1 MGVWTTFNPDTF
13 AVVEN
18 FSKPGDPVPSF
29 LINDVSV
36 VEGNSGT
43 TGATFTVTL
52 VNGGPSNASVTWAT
66 ADATATAPGTP
77 VTSSSVINIPSA
89 GQSTP
94 YPSSLVV
101 SGLPGSV
108 THLRVRLNGLA
119 HSWPG
124 DIGALLVSP
133 DGQRVMLMNGAWD
146 NPVTATPVSLTFAD
160 GAPQPPMTGAPVTG
174 TYRPTNYRGA
184 TLPGVPGPYRTAL
197 AALNG
202 TDPNGTWSL
211 YVFDFVS
218 GFSGTISGYSLI
230 FSNAS
235 SDDYVAS
242 SGTLTFS
249 PYGPATQTFTVPVL
263 GDVIP
268 EVDERFVVNLSQ
280 PTGGAIILDSQA
292 VGTIV
297 NDDEGLPPPTV
308 VTNPAAN
315 VAPSSARLNG
325 GVVPN
330 GLPTLAWFEYGLTAS
345 FGSSTP
351 QQSLGSGTSIVPF
364 FADVGDLSC
373 GATYYFRAKASN
385 VGGTTNG
392 PTETVTLS
400 PCLPPTV
407 TTGFP
412 TAFTASGATL
422 NGTANPNGFATTA
435 WFEYGPTTS
444 YGSSTPNWA
453 IAAGTQ
459 VTTIGAGAVTGLTCS
474 TIYHFRAVAVN
485 VIGRTNGIDRIFS
498 PPCPGTIDS
507 SLYVVA
513 NDTSAVRVQNA
524 ATLASVAT
532 IPMPTSSIN
541 FDVVVT
547 PDQSLAF
554 AARTD
559 GIWVV
564 DLRQSPPALAAG
576 VNPIPTPTGM
586 PFVEDLALT
595 SDGRFLVASDG
606 STAAPIAVINT
617 ATRAVVG
624 TFSVTPDHN
633 SVEVCDD
640 GSVLTTSVNA
650 NVVKRLTIS
659 ETGTLTDTGQALTLP
674 AGVNNA
680 VCAPGG
686 KTGVVV
692 LISGQML
699 SFLLDG
705 MTAVS
710 TQLVPGGSGFTAA
723 FSPNGTSL
731 FVRSFS
737 TLTAYAFDPA
747 TGVIGMAAWST
758 ALNVGSGFFGV
769 DQVAVDPTGRR
780 VYATTPGFIVSLD
793 TATGALNGGGVA
805 ASPSG
810 IALRRA
816 TAGAARADFDGDRKT
831 DLAIYRPSTG
841 TWWVLRS
848 SSDYTTYS
856 TTQWGIDGDLP
867 VAGDYDGDG
876 KTDLAIYRPSTG
888 TWWVLQSS
896 SDYTTSFSTQWGVDG
911 DIPVAGDYDGDGKT
925 DIAVYRPSTGTWWVL
940 QSSSDYTTYFTTS
953 GASAGIFPWLATTT
967 ATARPTSPSTGPR
980 PAPGGSCSRAA
991 TPRRPSDGVGRRHG
1005 YSGGW
1010 RLRRRRQDRP
1020 RHLSAVHRDLVGLR
1034 SSSGYATSSRP
1045 SGASTGSSG
1054 GWRLRRRRQGR
1065 HRHLSAVYRRL
1076 VGPAVEQRFTTF
1088 FDAVGHRRG
1097 YPIVG
1102 N

>member
-1 MGVWTTFNPDTF
+1 M
-13 AVVEN
+13 
-18 FSKPGDPVPSF
+18 
-29 LINDVSV
+29 
-36 VEGNSGT
+36 
-43 TGATFTVTL
+43 
-52 VNGGPSNASVTWAT
+52 
-66 ADATATAPGTP
+66 
-77 VTSSSVINIPSA
+77 
-89 GQSTP
+89 
-94 YPSSLVV
+94 
-101 SGLPGSV
+101 
-108 THLRVRLNGLA
+108 
-119 HSWPG
+119 
-124 DIGALLVSP
+124 
-133 DGQRVMLMNGAWD
+133 
-146 NPVTATPVSLTFAD
+146 
-160 GAPQPPMTGAPVTG
+160 
-174 TYRPTNYRGA
+174 
-184 TLPGVPGPYRTAL
+184 
-197 AALNG
+197 
-202 TDPNGTWSL
+202 
-211 YVFDFVS
+211 
-218 GFSGTISGYSLI
+218 
-230 FSNAS
+230 
-235 SDDYVAS
+235 
-242 SGTLTFS
+242 
-249 PYGPATQTFTVPVL
+249 
-263 GDVIP
+263 IP

-292 VGTIV
+292 VGTIF

-325 GVVPN
+325 GVIPN

-351 QQSLGSGTSIVPF
+351 QQSLGSGTSMVPF
-364 FADVGDLSC
+364 FADVGELSC

-385 VGGTTNG
+385 VGGITNG

-407 TTGFP
+407 TTGIP

-444 YGSSTPNWA
+444 YGSSTPNWV

-459 VTTIGAGAVTGLTCS
+459 VTAIGAGAVTGLTCG

-485 VIGRTNGIDRIFS
+485 AIGRTNGIDRIFS

-532 IPMPTSSIN
+532 IPVPTSSVN

-554 AARTD
+554 AARLD

-564 DLRQSPPALAAG
+564 DLRQSPPALAVG

-640 GSVLTTSVNA
+640 GSVLTTSLNA

-659 ETGTLTDTGQALTLP
+659 QTGTLTDTGQALTLP
-674 AGVNNA
+674 PGVNNA

-686 KTGVVV
+686 ETGVVV
-692 LISGQML
+692 LSSGQML
-699 SFLLDG
+699 SFLLNG

-710 TQLVPGGSGFTAA
+710 TQAVPGGPSATAA

-731 FVRSFS
+731 FVRSLS

-747 TGVIGMAAWST
+747 TGMIRTAAWST
-758 ALNVGSGFFGV
+758 NLNMGNGFFGV

-793 TATGALNGGGVA
+793 AATGALNGGGVA

-816 TAGAARADFDGDRKT
+816 TAGAGARADFDGDRKT

-856 TTQWGIDGDLP
+856 TTPWGIDGDIP

-876 KTDLAIYRPSTG
+876 KADLAIYRPSTG

-911 DIPVAGDYDGDGKT
+911 DIPVAGDYDGDRKT
-925 DIAVYRPSTGTWWVL
+925 DLAIYRPSTGTWWVLRSSSGYTTYSTTPWGIDGDIPVAGDYDGDGKADLAIYRPSTGTWWVL
-940 QSSSDYTTYFTTS
+940 QSSSDYTTSFSTQWGVDGDIPVTGDYDGDRKTD
-953 GASAGIFPWLATTT
+953 LAIY
-967 ATARPTSPSTGPR
+967 RPSTG
-980 PAPGGSCSRAA
+980 
-991 TPRRPSDGVGRRHG
+991 TWWV
-1005 YSGGW
+1005 
-1010 RLRRRRQDRP
+1010 
-1020 RHLSAVHRDLVGLR
+1020 LR
-1034 SSSGYATSSRP
+1034 SSSGYTTSLHDAVGYRR
-1045 SGASTGSSG
+1045 GSSG

-1065 HRHLSAVYRRL
+1065 PRDLSAVYWHL
-1076 VGPAVEQRFTTF
+1076 VGPAVEQRLHDVLL
-1088 FDAVGHRRG
+1088 DAVGRRRG
-1097 YPIVG
+1097 YPNRRQLTPVTG
-1102 N
+1102 GCTRHVE